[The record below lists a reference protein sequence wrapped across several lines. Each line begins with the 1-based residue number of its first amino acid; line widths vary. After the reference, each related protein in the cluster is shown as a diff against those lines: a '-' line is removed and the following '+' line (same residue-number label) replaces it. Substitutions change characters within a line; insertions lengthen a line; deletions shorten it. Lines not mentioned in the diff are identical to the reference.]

1 MNLDNNPAP
10 SREKIGRNAGIVGIC
25 VNLLLFAVKLIVGI
39 VAGSVS
45 VIADAM
51 NNLSDAGSSI
61 LLIVGYVIAA
71 KPADKEHPYGHA
83 RMEYLCSLFIS
94 VIVVVLGLELF
105 LSSAKAIFAGEAA
118 HFNLLSVIIM
128 AAAVL
133 AKLGLAI
140 YYRAVGKKIDSDS
153 LRASAADSLGDVCA
167 TTGVI
172 IGMLLTPVVGPV
184 ADGIIGLL
192 IAVYILIMGGKL
204 VKEACDTI
212 LGTKPDAELVKTI
225 VEKLRSYPGVHG
237 VHDLVLHG
245 YGVDRFFATAHVEVD
260 SSCNVLDSHDMIDN
274 MEADFRREMG
284 IQMVIHMDP
293 VTLNDPKINELH
305 HKLRDILDDIAARYG
320 YPMSMHDFR
329 VVFGNTHHNMIFDV
343 AVSNDATLKNEEIVE
358 LIRKAVKEKCGAEYN
373 AVITVDR
380 EYTTT
385 KYE

>member
-1 MNLDNNPAP
+1 MNLDNNRTL
-10 SREKIGRNAGIVGIC
+10 SREKIGRNAGIVGIF

-45 VIADAM
+45 AIADAM

-105 LSSAKAIFAGEAA
+105 ISSAKAIFAAEAA
-118 HFNLLSVIIM
+118 QFSLLSLLIMVGAVI
-128 AAAVL
+128 
-133 AKLGLAI
+133 AKLGLAV
-140 YYRAVGKKIDSDS
+140 YYRAVAKKIDSDS
-153 LRASAADSLGDVCA
+153 LRASAADSIGDVCA
-167 TTGVI
+167 TAGVI
-172 IGMLLTPVVGPV
+172 IGMVLTPVVGPV

-192 IAVYILIMGGKL
+192 IAVYILIMGTKL

-212 LGTKPDAELVKTI
+212 LGTKPDDDLVKTI
-225 VEKLRSYPGVHG
+225 VQKLRSYEGVHG

-245 YGVDRFFATAHVEVD
+245 YGVDRFFATVHVEVD
-260 SSCNVLDSHDMIDN
+260 SNCDVLESHDMIDN

-293 VTLNDPKINELH
+293 VTLNDPKTDRLH
-305 HKLRDILDDIAARYG
+305 NGIRDILEDIAAQYSC
-320 YPMSMHDFR
+320 PLSMHDFR
-329 VVFGNTHHNMIFDV
+329 VVFGKSHHNIIFDV
-343 AVSNDATLKNEEIVE
+343 AVANDASLKNEEIVDM
-358 LIRKAVKEKCGAEYN
+358 IRASVKKKFGVEYN
-373 AVITVDR
+373 VVITVDR
-380 EYTTT
+380 DYITT